1 MPKSDLKMVRLA
13 PRPQPASR
21 PIKRF
26 DPPAAAPLVRPMS
39 PGAPKFADQLK
50 PEEKHESGSV
60 DPRQMHY

>member
-1 MPKSDLKMVRLA
+1 MKIVRTSRPPKS
-13 PRPQPASR
+13 PASQ

-26 DPPAAAPLVRPMS
+26 EPPAAPLVRPMS
-39 PGAPKFADQLK
+39 PGAPKRADQLK